1 LACEIGRM
9 RNTRSENKAGSRR
22 RRSAV
27 EADEILERYAES
39 GLTQR
44 VFAREAGIGVSTLQY
59 WLRRKA
65 QMGMKGHRRKTGSP
79 QALSKVSLL
88 EVELAGEVRGEVR
101 GERRVREGYE
111 IEWAEGM
118 RLRLPSGFREEEVRR
133 LLWMI
138 KEVR

>member
-1 LACEIGRM
+1 M

-22 RRSAV
+22 QRSV
-27 EADEILERYAES
+27 TEVDGILGRYAES

-59 WLRRKA
+59 WLRRRA
-65 QMGMKGHRRKTGSP
+65 RLGMKGDRCKASGPR
-79 QALSKVSLL
+79 ALSKVSLL
-88 EVELAGEVRGEVR
+88 EVELAGEARGE
-101 GERRVREGYE
+101 GMVREGYE
-111 IEWAEGM
+111 IEWPGGM

-133 LLWMI
+133 LLMMI

>member
-1 LACEIGRM
+1 MACEIGRM

-22 RRSAV
+22 QRSAA
-27 EADEILERYAES
+27 EADGILGRYAES

-65 QMGMKGHRRKTGSP
+65 RMGMKGHRRKAGSP
-79 QALSKVSLL
+79 QTLSKVSLL
-88 EVELAGEVRGEVR
+88 EVELAGEAR
-101 GERRVREGYE
+101 GERRAREGYE
-111 IEWAEGM
+111 IAWAEGM
-118 RLRLPSGFREEEVRR
+118 RLRVPSGFQEEEVRR
-133 LLWMI
+133 LLLMI